1 MMGAGPMPQSRGL
14 TAIEREMS
22 RQKDDARQSFLD
34 AHDLARA
41 VATSVRQS
49 GGLLLLGMGASH
61 GLNRAVEPLFRNL
74 GIDAVAIPLS
84 EQLDHPL
91 STAGRSVIVT
101 SQSGE
106 SAEVVRWLRESSP
119 HKDSFGLTMDA
130 GSSLARALPSLIG
143 AGGVETGFAATRSL
157 YVGIALLGA
166 VLGALGADT
175 SGLLATLDSSE
186 EPEEEPDIAPAADL
200 LVGVRSIVTSGRQLR
215 GLAEALAL
223 GFAELARLPCLAL
236 ESGQFRHGPM
246 EMLGPDVGTVFFRGA
261 DATGDRVRAMA
272 EAVAA
277 AGARTIVLDASGK
290 SHAVGCLTISAGGH
304 DGLAALGALLPISQR
319 LMIRFAA
326 ARVADVGIPLHSQ
339 KVTRTE

>member
-1 MMGAGPMPQSRGL
+1 MMGAGPMSQSAGL

-22 RQKDDARQSFLD
+22 RQKGDARRSFLE
-34 AHDLARA
+34 AQDLAQA
-41 VATSVRQS
+41 VAASIRRS

-106 SAEVVRWLRESSP
+106 SAEVVRWLHESRP

-157 YVGIALLGA
+157 YVGVALLGA

-175 SGLLATLDSSE
+175 SGMLAAIDSS
-186 EPEEEPDIAPAADL
+186 EEPDIAPAPDL
-200 LVGVRSIVTSGRQLR
+200 LGGVRSIVTSGRQLR

-246 EMLGPDVGTVFFRGA
+246 EMLGPDLGAVFFRGT

-277 AGARTIVLDASGK
+277 AGARTIVLDASGQ
-290 SHAVGCLTISAGGH
+290 SHAAGCLTISPGRH
-304 DGLAALGALLPISQR
+304 DGLAALSALLPISQR

-326 ARVADVGIPLHSQ
+326 ARVADVGLPLHSQ

>member
-1 MMGAGPMPQSRGL
+1 MSKYGGL
-14 TAIEREMS
+14 AAIEREIS
-22 RQKDDARQSFLD
+22 RQKGDARSSFLD
-34 AHDLARA
+34 ANVMAQA
-41 VATSVRQS
+41 VAVSVRRS
-49 GGLLLLGMGASH
+49 GVLLLLGMGASH

-74 GIDAVAIPLS
+74 GIDALAIPLS

-106 SAEVVRWLRESSP
+106 SAEVVRWLRENSP
-119 HKDSFGLTMDA
+119 HQHSFGLTMDA

-157 YVGIALLGA
+157 YVGIALFGA

-175 SGLLATLDSSE
+175 SGMLAALDSSD
-186 EPEEEPDIAPAADL
+186 EPDIAQAADL

-215 GLAEALAL
+215 GLAESLAL
-223 GFAELARLPCLAL
+223 GFAELARLPCFSL

-246 EMLGPDVGTVFFRGA
+246 EMLGPDLGAVFFRGA
-261 DATGDRVRAMA
+261 DVTGDRVLGLA
-272 EAVAA
+272 EAAA
-277 AGARTIVLDASGK
+277 VAGARTIVLDTSGEQP
-290 SHAVGCLTISAGGH
+290 AAGCLTISPGRH
-304 DGLAALGALLPISQR
+304 DALAALSTLLPISQR

-326 ARVADVGIPLHSQ
+326 TRVADVGMPLHSQ